1 MDLTFSQADIDFQME
16 VRGWIEAN
24 YPQEMRDRKKR
35 SPGGSL
41 RKEDHVYWQ
50 QALHTKGWSAPGW
63 PVEYGGP
70 GFTPT
75 QRYLFDLEM
84 ARADTPHIVPFGL
97 GMVAPV
103 IMKFGTQ
110 EQKDKYLPDILAS
123 KV

>member
-16 VRGWIEAN
+16 VRQWIEDN

-63 PVEYGGP
+63 PVEYLSLIHISE
-70 GFTPT
+70 PT
-75 QRYLFDLEM
+75 RPY
-84 ARADTPHIVPFGL
+84 
-97 GMVAPV
+97 
-103 IMKFGTQ
+103 
-110 EQKDKYLPDILAS
+110 
-123 KV
+123 

>member
-16 VRGWIEAN
+16 VRQWIEDN

-84 ARADTPHIVPFGL
+84 ARAGTPHIVPFGL
-97 GMVAPV
+97 GMVAP
-103 IMKFGTQ
+103 
-110 EQKDKYLPDILAS
+110 S
-123 KV
+123 S